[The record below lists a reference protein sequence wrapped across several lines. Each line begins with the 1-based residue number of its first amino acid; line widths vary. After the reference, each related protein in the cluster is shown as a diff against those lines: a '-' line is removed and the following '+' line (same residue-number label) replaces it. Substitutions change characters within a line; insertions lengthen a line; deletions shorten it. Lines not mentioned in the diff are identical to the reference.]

1 MENTLQSKVIDDVIL
16 WINDNL
22 ELKLSLDIITQKS
35 GYTKWHLQRLF
46 KSQTGMPIGA
56 YIRAKRLDCV
66 ATALANTSENIIDI
80 SIRYQFD
87 SQQTLCK
94 VFKHRFNMTPSIYR
108 KTLKL
113 KNIREPL
120 A

>member
-1 MENTLQSKVIDDVIL
+1 MANTLQSKIINDIIL

-22 ELKLSLDIITQKS
+22 EFKLSLDIITQKS

-46 KSQTGMPIGA
+46 KNQTGMALGT

-66 ATALANTSENIIDI
+66 ATALADTTENIIDI
-80 SIRYQFD
+80 SMRYQFD

-94 VFKHRFNMTPSIYR
+94 AFKHRFNMTPSIYR
-108 KTLKL
+108 KTRKL
-113 KNIREPL
+113 NKKID
-120 A
+120 